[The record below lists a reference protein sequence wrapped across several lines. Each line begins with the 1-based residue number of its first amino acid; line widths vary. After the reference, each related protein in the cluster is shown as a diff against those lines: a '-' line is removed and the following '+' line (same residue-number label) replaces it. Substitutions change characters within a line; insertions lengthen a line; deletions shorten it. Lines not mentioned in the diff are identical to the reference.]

1 MRKLMKNPFVR
12 LVIGLGLLF
21 LLWAAVLRMP
31 MSTGEVVQ
39 DMDRHK
45 DVSGKYVRFEVKEIL
60 PETAIGG
67 VVHTDNRNL
76 VIQSDDDKYWEIGKT
91 YSYKILEVQEML
103 GVYVILLDT
112 EDNGNEFD

>member
-1 MRKLMKNPFVR
+1 MKNTIVR
-12 LVIGLGLLF
+12 LIIGLGLLF
-21 LLWAAVLRMP
+21 LLWVVTGRIP

-45 DVSGKYVRFEVKEIL
+45 DVTGKYVRFEVKEIL
-60 PETAIGG
+60 PETAIGS

-91 YSYKILEVQEML
+91 YSYKILDVQEML

-112 EDNGNEFD
+112 EDNGNEID

>member
-1 MRKLMKNPFVR
+1 MKNTFVR

-21 LLWAAVLRMP
+21 LLWAAVLRIP

-45 DVSGKYVRFEVKEIL
+45 DVIGKHIRFEVKEIL

-76 VIQSDDDKYWEIGKT
+76 VIQSDDNKYWEIGKT

-112 EDNGNEFD
+112 EDNGNESD

>member
-1 MRKLMKNPFVR
+1 MRKLMRTKIVR
-12 LVIGLGLLF
+12 LVVGLCLLF

-45 DVSGKYVRFEVKEIL
+45 DVVGKYVRFEVKEIL
-60 PETAIGG
+60 PETTIGG

-91 YSYKILEVQEML
+91 YSYKILDVQEML

-112 EDNGNEFD
+112 EDNGNEID

>member
-1 MRKLMKNPFVR
+1 MKNTFVR
-12 LVIGLGLLF
+12 LVIGLSLLF
-21 LLWAAVLRMP
+21 LLWLVVLRIP
-31 MSTGEVVQ
+31 MSTGEAVQ

-45 DVSGKYVRFEVKEIL
+45 DVIGKHIRFEVKEIL

-76 VIQSDDDKYWEIGKT
+76 VIQSDDNKYWEIGKT
-91 YSYKILEVQEML
+91 YSYKIIDVQEML

-112 EDNGNEFD
+112 EDNGNESD